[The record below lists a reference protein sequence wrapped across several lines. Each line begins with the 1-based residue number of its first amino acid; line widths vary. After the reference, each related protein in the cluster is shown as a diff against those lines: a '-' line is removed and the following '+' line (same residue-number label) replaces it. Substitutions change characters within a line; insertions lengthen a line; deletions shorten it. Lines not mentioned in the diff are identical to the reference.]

1 MRVIIALLFTSL
13 LQQGQGRGSWI
24 FRISSDPIR
33 VFQGSSAVFIW
44 GLREDLISQP
54 AFKGLTFGLWKNGHL
69 TTYIISL
76 TKSGRIIPN
85 PDLDDQLTFFAGRVQ
100 WIGNLTKSFA
110 AFEVSQISARDQMDY
125 GIQLHF
131 GAFKDPVSD
140 FVGLEVVAERTS
152 AMTTVWSPPL
162 SVQPGSNASFQCQF
176 YVGEADEPV
185 FDYVTVGLWERGG
198 ISLTLLTL
206 TKRGNVIV
214 NPKLNKEAPLYAGRV
229 HWRQWKN
236 TTTNTS
242 GITVKIEHVEESD
255 EGFYG
260 CSIFFGAFKGELGES
275 VKIDVQDT
283 NTNYKRQTKI
293 RDVPQQPLRVEAR
306 VGQTI
311 NLSCPALSKVY
322 QMDGTFKVVVWSL
335 CTTKSCSA
343 KDTQWTW
350 LAGLNSQG
358 KTKTIDK
365 GPYSN
370 RVNIT
375 LNGTLEI
382 YHTEVS
388 DSNTY
393 KCSVHR
399 INYTS
404 PERNFVTL
412 QVDTSVSPKITER
425 EPSKIVHVQLGSV
438 LFLKCKAE
446 GVPKPVVTWRKDGR
460 LIQNKTVETYFKREN
475 ASKDDEGKYE
485 CEASNSAGS
494 DSYKVDV
501 IIKGKD
507 SNNNNNNTWRTIAF
521 VVVGLFVAVCIGFCF
536 YKKVISRPS
545 QMSPPEQPKSNEIEP
560 LCEVNGTKS
569 ENCLNGR
576 MSATHPSDSDSNPDP
591 R

>member
-1 MRVIIALLFTSL
+1 LACTEARLCLADEMWKIPHTAAVQYTPSDSEEESDIYDLEEDWEDRVSNLPRKLRILIPILFARKLRSEIK
-13 LQQGQGRGSWI
+13 GSWI

-54 AFKGLTFGLWKNGHL
+54 AFKGLTFGFWKNGHL

-125 GIQLHF
+125 GIELHF

-140 FVGLEVVAERTS
+140 FVRLEVVAERTS

-198 ISLTLLTL
+198 ISSTLLTL

-229 HWRQWKN
+229 HGRQWKN

-260 CSIFFGAFKGELGES
+260 CSIFFGAFKGVLGES
-275 VKIDVQDT
+275 VKIDVQ
-283 NTNYKRQTKI
+283 
-293 RDVPQQPLRVEAR
+293 
-306 VGQTI
+306 
-311 NLSCPALSKVY
+311 
-322 QMDGTFKVVVWSL
+322 
-335 CTTKSCSA
+335 
-343 KDTQWTW
+343 
-350 LAGLNSQG
+350 
-358 KTKTIDK
+358 

-370 RVNIT
+370 RLNIT

-399 INYTS
+399 VNYTS

-460 LIQNKTVETYFKREN
+460 LIQNKTDETYFKREN

-507 SNNNNNNTWRTIAF
+507 SNNNSNNNNNTWRTIAL

-536 YKKVISRPS
+536 YKKVISKPS
-545 QMSPPEQPKSNEIEP
+545 QTSPPEQHKSDEDETLLTVPKKR
-560 LCEVNGTKS
+560 T
-569 ENCLNGR
+569 
-576 MSATHPSDSDSNPDP
+576 ASDPDSNPNP